1 MKRVSP
7 LCFLAISA
15 AAVSFPAI
23 AQEQPLSIP
32 SKDFGPLWTGF
43 CVGAAFGAGG
53 VVNQINILGLPTNN
67 ARAEE

>member
-23 AQEQPLSIP
+23 AQEQPLSVP
-32 SKDFGPLWTGF
+32 SKDFGPVWTGF

-53 VVNQINILGLPTNN
+53 VVHQINILELPANK
-67 ARAEE
+67 AYAEE